1 MTTEAVQQSQQS
13 QQSLSTSAARNLA
26 TTTKTVPQM
35 LGITPRYLL
44 RALPWV
50 DLEAGVFRVNR
61 RRGFILGDGLIST
74 YVDGAGA
81 NQVVAEDLRE
91 LAFLSQVDS
100 PLLAALA
107 SAFVEREVAP
117 GELIVEAGAPAD
129 QLHIIAF
136 GRAEKRATNEYG
148 ADALLAV
155 LGEGDFFDGAE
166 WANGTDT
173 TYRVKAVSACTVLSV
188 ERRTLVELADREP
201 SLRAQLDE
209 FAAAAVRPSTDR
221 EHPIDLQS
229 GHAGEPY
236 LPETFVD
243 YEDSP
248 REYELSIAQTVLRV
262 HTRVA
267 DVYNSGIDQVQ
278 AQLRLTVEALRER
291 QEWEMLN
298 NAEYGLL
305 NNVAASQRVRTRKGA
320 PTPDDMDELLTRVWK
335 QPAFFLAHPR
345 AIAAFGRECTRRGV
359 PPQIVELFGSPFLT
373 WRGVPLLPSDKLD
386 LKGSAN
392 SAPGTTNIL
401 LMRVGEDRQGVVG
414 LRPAKVP
421 DEVEPGLAVR
431 AMGVD
436 RQAIT
441 SYLVTSYFSTAALVD
456 DAVAVLQNVE
466 VSNYHD
472 YS

>member
-1 MTTEAVQQSQQS
+1 MTTEAVQQS

-117 GELIVEAGAPAD
+117 GELIVEAGTPAD

-188 ERRTLVELADREP
+188 DRRTLVELADREP

-209 FAAAAVRPSTDR
+209 FAAASVRPSTDR
-221 EHPIDLQS
+221 EHPIELRS

>member
-1 MTTEAVQQSQQS
+1 MTTEAVPQNQTS

-44 RALPWV
+44 RVLPWV

-61 RRGFILGDGLIST
+61 RRGFILGDGLVGT
-74 YVDGAGA
+74 YVDGSGA
-81 NQVVAEDLRE
+81 ARVIPEDLRE
-91 LAFLSQVDS
+91 LAFLSQVDG
-100 PLLAALA
+100 PVLTALAAG
-107 SAFVEREVAP
+107 FTEREVAP
-117 GELIVEAGAPAD
+117 GELIVDADAPAE
-129 QLHIIAF
+129 QLHIISS
-136 GRAEKRATNEYG
+136 GRAEKRATGEYG
-148 ADALLAV
+148 QDALLGV
-155 LGEGDFFDGAE
+155 LGDGDFFDAAA
-166 WANGTDT
+166 WAAGTAMP
-173 TYRVKAVSACTVLSV
+173 YRVKAVSSCTVLTLD
-188 ERRTLVELADREP
+188 RRLLTELAAREP

-209 FAAAAVRPSTDR
+209 FADARGQVDA
-221 EHPIDLQS
+221 EHPIDLSS
-229 GHAGEPY
+229 GHSGEPY

-243 YEDSP
+243 YDEAP
-248 REYELSIAQTVLRV
+248 REYELSIAQTVLKV

-267 DVYNSGIDQVQ
+267 DIYNSDMDQVQ

-298 NAEYGLL
+298 HPEYGLL
-305 NNVAASQRVRTRKGA
+305 NNVVPTQRVRTRGGA
-320 PTPDDMDELLTRVWK
+320 PTPDDLDELLARVWK

-401 LMRVGEDRQGVVG
+401 LMRVGEERQGVVG

>member
-1 MTTEAVQQSQQS
+1 MTIEAVQQSQQS

-81 NQVVAEDLRE
+81 NRVIAEDLRE

-107 SAFVEREVAP
+107 SAFVERDVEP

-166 WANGTDT
+166 WANGTET

-188 ERRTLVELADREP
+188 DRRTLVELADREP

-209 FAAAAVRPSTDR
+209 FAAATVRPQADR

-243 YEDSP
+243 YEESP

-305 NNVAASQRVRTRKGA
+305 NNVAATQRVRTRKGA
-320 PTPDDMDELLTRVWK
+320 PTPDDMDELLARVWK

>member
-1 MTTEAVQQSQQS
+1 MTTEAVQQN

-50 DLEAGVFRVNR
+50 DLEAGVYRVNR

-74 YVDGAGA
+74 YVDGDGA
-81 NQVVAEDLRE
+81 TRVIAEDLRE
-91 LAFLSQVDS
+91 LGFLSQVDS
-100 PLLAALA
+100 PLLTALA
-107 SAFVEREVAP
+107 NGFVEREVAP
-117 GELIVEAGAPAD
+117 GDMIVDSGAPAE

-136 GRAEKRATNEYG
+136 GRAEKRATGEYG
-148 ADALLAV
+148 EDALLSV
-155 LGEGDFFDGAE
+155 LGEGDYFDASAWATGAE
-166 WANGTDT
+166 TS
-173 TYRVKAVSACTVLSV
+173 YRVKAVTACTVLSLD
-188 ERRTLVELADREP
+188 RRMLAELADREP
-201 SLRAQLDE
+201 SLRARMDE
-209 FAAAAVRPSTDR
+209 FAAAGHGSADP
-221 EHPIDLQS
+221 EHPIDLHS
-229 GHAGEPY
+229 GHTGEPY

-243 YEDSP
+243 YEESP

-262 HTRVA
+262 HTRVS
-267 DVYNSGIDQVQ
+267 DIYNSSIDQVQ

-298 NAEYGLL
+298 HAEYGLL
-305 NNVAASQRVRTRKGA
+305 NNVVPSQRVRTRKGA
-320 PTPDDMDELLTRVWK
+320 PTPDDLDELLARVWK

-386 LKGSAN
+386 LKGSAS

-414 LRPAKVP
+414 LRPSKVP
-421 DEVEPGLAVR
+421 DEAEPGLSVR
-431 AMGVD
+431 PMGVD

-456 DAVAVLQNVE
+456 DAIAVLQNVE

>member
-1 MTTEAVQQSQQS
+1 MTTEAVPQSQPS
-13 QQSLSTSAARNLA
+13 QQSLSTAAARNLA

-35 LGITPRYLL
+35 LGTTPRYLL

-50 DLEAGVFRVNR
+50 DLEAGVYRVNR
-61 RRGFILGDGLIST
+61 RRGFMLGDGLVAT
-74 YVDGAGA
+74 YVDGDGSTR
-81 NQVVAEDLRE
+81 VIPEDLRE
-91 LAFLSQVDS
+91 VAVLSQVDG
-100 PLLAALA
+100 PVLTALAA
-107 SAFVEREVAP
+107 AFTEREVAA
-117 GELIVEAGAPAD
+117 GELIADADAPAG
-129 QLHIIAF
+129 QLHLIAF
-136 GRAEKRATNEYG
+136 GRAEKRATNAYG
-148 ADALLAV
+148 DDTLLAV
-155 LGEGDFFDGAE
+155 LGEGDVFDAAA
-166 WANGTDT
+166 WAAGTT
-173 TYRVKAVSACTVLSV
+173 VPYRVKAVTGCTVLSLD
-188 ERRTLVELADREP
+188 RRTLVELADREP
-201 SLRAQLDE
+201 ALRARLDE
-209 FAAAAVRPSTDR
+209 FTAGQAPAGP
-221 EHPIDLQS
+221 EHPIALRS
-229 GHAGEPY
+229 GHSGEPY

-243 YEDSP
+243 YEESP
-248 REYELSIAQTVLRV
+248 REYELSIAQTVLKV

-267 DVYNSGIDQVQ
+267 DIYNSDMDQVQ

-298 NAEYGLL
+298 HPTYGLL
-305 NNVAASQRVRTRKGA
+305 GNVAPAQRVRTRGGA
-320 PTPDDMDELLTRVWK
+320 PTPDDLDELLTRVWK

-386 LKGSAN
+386 LKGSAT

-401 LMRVGEDRQGVVG
+401 LMRVGEERQGVVG

-441 SYLVTSYFSTAALVD
+441 SYLVTAYFSAAALVD

-466 VSNYHD
+466 VSTYHD

>member
-1 MTTEAVQQSQQS
+1 MTTEAVQPN

-81 NQVVAEDLRE
+81 NRIIAEDLRE
-91 LAFLSQVDS
+91 LAFLSQVDG

-107 SAFVEREVAP
+107 NGFVEREVAP
-117 GELIVEAGAPAD
+117 GELIVDVGAPAD
-129 QLHIIAF
+129 RLHVIAF

-155 LGEGDFFDGAE
+155 LGEGDHFDGAA
-166 WANGTDT
+166 WAGGTET
-173 TYRVKAVSACTVLSV
+173 TYRVKAVSACTVLSLDRGV
-188 ERRTLVELADREP
+188 LVELADRDP

-209 FAAAAVRPSTDR
+209 FAAAAGQAPAGP
-221 EHPIDLQS
+221 EHPIDLRS

-236 LPETFVD
+236 LPQTFVE
-243 YEDSP
+243 YEESP

-262 HTRVA
+262 HTRVS
-267 DVYNSGIDQVQ
+267 DIYNSGIDQVQ

-305 NNVAASQRVRTRKGA
+305 NNVAPTQRVRTRKGA
-320 PTPDDMDELLTRVWK
+320 PTPDDMDELLARVWK

-359 PPQIVELFGSPFLT
+359 PPQIVELFGSPFMT

-386 LKGSAN
+386 LKGSAS

>member
-1 MTTEAVQQSQQS
+1 VTTEAVPQSQPN

-50 DLEAGVFRVNR
+50 DLEAGVYRVNR
-61 RRGFILGDGLIST
+61 RRGFILGDGLVST

-81 NQVVAEDLRE
+81 TRVIAEDLRE

-100 PLLAALA
+100 PVLAALA
-107 SAFVEREVAP
+107 SGFVEREVAP
-117 GELIVEAGAPAD
+117 GEPIVDAGAPAD

-136 GRAEKRATNEYG
+136 GRAEKRATGAYG
-148 ADALLAV
+148 SDALLAV
-155 LGEGDFFDGAE
+155 LGEGDFFDAAA
-166 WANGTDT
+166 WAGGTAT
-173 TYRVKAVSACTVLSV
+173 TYRVTAVTTCTVLSLD
-188 ERRTLVELADREP
+188 RRVLVELADREP
-201 SLRAQLDE
+201 SLRARLTE
-209 FAAAAVRPSTDR
+209 FTAGQAPTDP
-221 EHPIDLQS
+221 EHPIDLHS
-229 GHAGEPY
+229 GHSGEPY

-243 YEDSP
+243 YDESP
-248 REYELSIAQTVLRV
+248 REYELSIAQTVLKV

-267 DVYNSGIDQVQ
+267 DIYNSDIDQVQ

-298 NAEYGLL
+298 HPEYGLL
-305 NNVAASQRVRTRKGA
+305 NNVAATQRVRTRKGA
-320 PTPDDMDELLTRVWK
+320 PTPDDLDELLARVWK

-401 LMRVGEDRQGVVG
+401 LMRVGEERQGVVG

-431 AMGVD
+431 PMGVD

-441 SYLVTSYFSTAALVD
+441 SYLVTGYFSTAALVD
-456 DAVAVLQNVE
+456 DAIAVLQNVE

>member
-209 FAAAAVRPSTDR
+209 FAAASVRPSTDR

>member
-1 MTTEAVQQSQQS
+1 MTTEAVQPN
-13 QQSLSTSAARNLA
+13 QQSLSTSAARQLA

-50 DLEAGVFRVNR
+50 DLEAGVYRVNR

-74 YVDGAGA
+74 YVDGDGT
-81 NQVVAEDLRE
+81 NRVIAEDLRE
-91 LAFLSQVDS
+91 LPFLSQVDGTV
-100 PLLAALA
+100 LA
-107 SAFVEREVAP
+107 SLANGFVEREVAP
-117 GELIVEAGAPAD
+117 GEPIVEAGAPAEH
-129 QLHIIAF
+129 LHLIAF
-136 GRAEKRATNEYG
+136 GRAEKRATGAYG
-148 ADALLAV
+148 EDALLAV
-155 LGEGDFFDGAE
+155 LGEGDFFDAAA
-166 WANGTDT
+166 WADGTEMP
-173 TYRVKAVSACTVLSV
+173 YRVKAVTSCTVLSLD
-188 ERRTLVELADREP
+188 RRLLLELADREP
-201 SLRAQLDE
+201 SLRAQLNE
-209 FAAAAVRPSTDR
+209 FAAADR
-221 EHPIDLQS
+221 QTAGPEHPIDLHS
-229 GHAGEPY
+229 GHTGEPY

-243 YEDSP
+243 YEESP
-248 REYELSIAQTVLRV
+248 REYELSIAQTVLKV
-262 HTRVA
+262 HTRVS
-267 DVYNSGIDQVQ
+267 DIYNSDIDQVQ

-298 NAEYGLL
+298 HPEYGLL
-305 NNVAASQRVRTRKGA
+305 NNVVPTQRVRSRTGA
-320 PTPDDMDELLTRVWK
+320 PTPDDLDELLARVWK

-386 LKGSAN
+386 LKGTAN

-421 DEVEPGLAVR
+421 DEAEPGLSVR
-431 AMGVD
+431 PMGVD

-456 DAVAVLQNVE
+456 DAIAVLQNVE